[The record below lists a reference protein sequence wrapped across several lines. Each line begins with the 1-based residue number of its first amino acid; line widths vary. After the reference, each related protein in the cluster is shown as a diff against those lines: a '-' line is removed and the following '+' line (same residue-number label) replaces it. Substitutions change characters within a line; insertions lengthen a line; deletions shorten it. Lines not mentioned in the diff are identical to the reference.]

1 MQTDNVEKLLDNVNF
16 IEVETYFDKYYNDIG
31 IAPMEL
37 VTGADAR
44 ELLEAVIADCE
55 AGRMVQDF
63 DYHRTVSAEHG
74 HMAYL
79 RINVAGSGDF
89 MIEVWEDAV
98 LTCKWL
104 KENLSD

>member
-1 MQTDNVEKLLDNVNF
+1 M
-16 IEVETYFDKYYNDIG
+16 ETYFDKYYNDTSIE
-31 IAPMEL
+31 PLEL

-63 DYHRTVSAEHG
+63 DYHLAASADHLQ
-74 HMAYL
+74 MANL

-89 MIEVWEDAV
+89 GIEVWENAV

-104 KENLSD
+104 KENLED

>member
-1 MQTDNVEKLLDNVNF
+1 MLVNLNT
-16 IEVETYFDKYYNDIG
+16 V
-31 IAPMEL
+31 L
-37 VTGADAR
+37 ADAR
-44 ELLEAVIADCE
+44 KNRYAVGLFNTTDTDMLEAVIADCE
-55 AGRMVQDF
+55 AGRMVQEF

-89 MIEVWEDAV
+89 SIEVWENAV

-104 KENLSD
+104 KENLEN